1 MWKVKKK
8 VSYWYDFQVFAQLVI
23 HCLPFNSLNC
33 ANSTIIHS
41 HELSTCRRM
50 LSTSDQFSPWWIWT
64 RISEQKE
71 NQLGYRW
78 RQAVWH
84 VVRVN
89 ARIIEMLQVVW
100 ANSSKKLDY
109 SDQQRLKG
117 RNDILIIFHNVNF
130 SVLCM
135 SRVRVPSSTAA
146 FRANSHSKNKFAS
159 IDESAVVV
167 FGEFFSHFFLLREHC
182 VSLTRTV
189 RVNERYQVVGIG
201 GFVGGGLKVNG
212 YRMKIIHTKRWKWV
226 KARRKASKK
235 SYNGRSEIIFD

>member
-50 LSTSDQFSPWWIWT
+50 LSTNDQFSPWWIWT

-109 SDQQRLKG
+109 SDQQRLKA

-135 SRVRVPSSTAA
+135 SRVRVSSSTAA

-167 FGEFFSHFFLLREHC
+167 FGWIFFTFFF
-182 VSLTRTV
+182 VTRTLCV
-189 RVNERYQVVGIG
+189 AHENCKSEWKISGCRDWRFCWRRIESEWISDENYPHET
-201 GFVGGGLKVNG
+201 LK
-212 YRMKIIHTKRWKWV
+212 MSE
-226 KARRKASKK
+226 SKK
-235 SYNGRSEIIFD
+235 KSLKKKL